1 MSIKNI
7 LVPLSGIP
15 SDLVVAGTAL
25 LVARDF
31 GSQID
36 GVFAHGTAAVVE
48 SYMLAELDETMHQEI
63 LQSAKAHGE
72 RKEIEVR
79 KNFEEILGLV
89 KALPAGNVTA
99 LLEVT
104 DGSEVDAIIER
115 GGVYDL
121 LVVARPEGGSH
132 SASQEIAEAALFH
145 TGRPVL
151 LAPAEVPQSIGEKIL
166 IAWNKSPQAGRAVA
180 NTMPF
185 LERAREALIF
195 HVETRAKRGPS
206 PGRLKQYLGLHGISA
221 EIAEIAPDYRP
232 VGEQVLDQARE
243 FGADLIV
250 MGAYSMSRLRER
262 LLGGVTRHIFTQ
274 ADIPVLMAR

>member
-7 LVPLSGIP
+7 LVPLSGTP
-15 SDLVVAGTAL
+15 SDLVIAGTAL
-25 LVARDF
+25 LIARDF

-36 GVFAHGTAAVVE
+36 AVFARGTAAAVE

-63 LQSAKAHGE
+63 LESAKAHAE

-89 KALPAGNVTA
+89 KALPSGNVTA

-121 LVVARPEGGSH
+121 LVVARPEGGSR

-151 LAPAEVPQSIGEKIL
+151 LAPAKVPQSIGEKIL

-185 LERAREALIF
+185 LERARETLIF
-195 HVETRAKRGPS
+195 HVETSAKRGPL
-206 PGRLKQYLGLHGISA
+206 PGRLKQYLGLHGVNA

-262 LLGGVTRHIFTQ
+262 LLGGVTRHIFTE
-274 ADIPVLMAR
+274 AEIPVLMAR